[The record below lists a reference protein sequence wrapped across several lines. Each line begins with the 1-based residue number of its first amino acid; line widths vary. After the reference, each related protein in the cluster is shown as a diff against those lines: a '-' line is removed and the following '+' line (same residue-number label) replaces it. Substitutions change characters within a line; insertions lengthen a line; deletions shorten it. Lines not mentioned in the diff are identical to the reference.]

1 MVMSSLRASWA
12 APVAWALGLIIVGA
26 ARAEPVTI
34 TLLHSNDVYEIAPKE
49 GRGGLAELMTL
60 LRRERAAA
68 AHSITTF
75 GGDLISPSVLS
86 GLTRGTQ
93 MIDLY
98 NRLGTDVAV
107 LGNHEFDY
115 GPEVLA
121 ERIAASAFPWL
132 GTNVLG
138 PDGKPA
144 LGTLATHMIE
154 RAGYRIGF
162 FGLLAPET
170 DVLSSPGAAITFAPL
185 LASARAAVER
195 LEADGADLI
204 VALTHDDLADD
215 RALARSVA
223 SIDVILGGHDHDPI
237 TFYEGGVLIAK
248 AGYDA
253 HYLAAIDLVVDRV
266 MERDKE
272 VVEVIPSWRY
282 LSTAGI
288 PPDPEIQAVV
298 ERYNAELD
306 AELNVPLATTAVA
319 LDSRR
324 ATVRNAESNFGNLI
338 ADAIREAVGAEAA
351 LVNGGGI
358 RGDRL
363 YDPGTV
369 LTRKDILGE
378 LPFGNVVVLIEL
390 SGADLLAALENGVSQ
405 VEGAAGRFPQVSGMT
420 YSYDATKPPGSR
432 IVAVEVGG
440 RPLALDRAYKLATNE
455 YVYGGGDGYAALARG
470 KPVIDPSAGTLMASM
485 VMDHIARQGSIAPKV
500 EGRITRLN

>member
-1 MVMSSLRASWA
+1 MSRLRRSSA
-12 APVAWALGLIIVGA
+12 APVVGALLGVLIIGG

-34 TLLHSNDVYEIAPKE
+34 TLLHTNDVYEIAPKD

-60 LRRERAAA
+60 LTRERAAA

-86 GLTRGTQ
+86 SLTRGSQ

-98 NRLGTDVAV
+98 NRLGIEVAV

-132 GTNVLG
+132 ASNVLG
-138 PDGKPA
+138 QGGRPA
-144 LGTLATHMIE
+144 LGTAATHVIE

-162 FGLLAPET
+162 FGILALET
-170 DVLSSPGAAITFAPL
+170 DVLSSPGDAITFAPI
-185 LASARAAVER
+185 LATASAAVER

-215 RALARSVA
+215 RELARRVA
-223 SIDVILGGHDHDPI
+223 GIDVILGGHDHDPI

-253 HYLAAIDLVVDRV
+253 HYLAAIDLAVERV
-266 MERDKE
+266 IERDRE
-272 VVEVIPSWRY
+272 VVEVIPAWRY
-282 LSTAGI
+282 LSTAGVA
-288 PPDPEIQAVV
+288 PDPEIQAVV

-306 AELNVPLATTAVA
+306 AKLEVPVGTTDVA

-324 ATVRNAESNFGNLI
+324 ATVRSAESNFGNLV
-338 ADAIREAVGAEAA
+338 ADAMREAVGAEVA
-351 LVNGGGI
+351 LANGGGM

-363 YDPGTV
+363 YEPGTV
-369 LTRKDILGE
+369 LTRKDILSE

-390 SGADLLAALENGVSQ
+390 SGVDLLAALENGVSQ
-405 VEGAAGRFPQVSGMT
+405 IEDAAGRFPQVSGMS
-420 YSYDATKPPGSR
+420 YRYDAGKPAGRR

-440 RPLALDRAYKLATNE
+440 RPLARDRVYKLATNE

-470 KPVIDPSAGTLMASM
+470 KPIIDPSAGTLMAGA
-485 VMDHIARQGSIAPKV
+485 VMDYIARQGAIAPKV
-500 EGRITRLN
+500 EGRITRLR

>member
-1 MVMSSLRASWA
+1 MNGGIVMSRLRGSWA
-12 APVAWALGLIIVGA
+12 AAPVVWALGLMIVGA

-86 GLTRGTQ
+86 GLTRGSQ

-138 PDGKPA
+138 QDGKPA
-144 LGTLATHMIE
+144 LGTIATHMIE

-204 VALTHDDLADD
+204 VALTHYDLADD

-253 HYLAAIDLVVDRV
+253 HYLAAIELVVDRV

-272 VVEVIPSWRY
+272 VV
-282 LSTAGI
+282 
-288 PPDPEIQAVV
+288 
-298 ERYNAELD
+298 
-306 AELNVPLATTAVA
+306 
-319 LDSRR
+319 
-324 ATVRNAESNFGNLI
+324 
-338 ADAIREAVGAEAA
+338 
-351 LVNGGGI
+351 
-358 RGDRL
+358 DR
-363 YDPGTV
+363 
-369 LTRKDILGE
+369 
-378 LPFGNVVVLIEL
+378 
-390 SGADLLAALENGVSQ
+390 
-405 VEGAAGRFPQVSGMT
+405 
-420 YSYDATKPPGSR
+420 
-432 IVAVEVGG
+432 
-440 RPLALDRAYKLATNE
+440 
-455 YVYGGGDGYAALARG
+455 
-470 KPVIDPSAGTLMASM
+470 
-485 VMDHIARQGSIAPKV
+485 
-500 EGRITRLN
+500 